1 MVKFLVCSLL
11 LVLLVQNGR
20 GEQNEDF
27 HNFLDTAKKYLD
39 GVAKDVKEKVGLP
52 ADPSGADV
60 VRVVNE
66 HNERLAQNLRE
77 TAKKL
82 EEEWKSN
89 KAVQSVVESIKT
101 KFDEEARKLKE
112 NHSEWAANFEKLGE
126 SLQGTWDTVTQEMQK
141 SYGEF
146 NKAGGKREELENY
159 FKSLYDQVKAG
170 AKELETKL
178 QDLNKKD
185 RR

>member
-1 MVKFLVCSLL
+1 M
-11 LVLLVQNGR
+11 
-20 GEQNEDF
+20 
-27 HNFLDTAKKYLD
+27 
-39 GVAKDVKEKVGLP
+39 
-52 ADPSGADV
+52 
-60 VRVVNE
+60 
-66 HNERLAQNLRE
+66 
-77 TAKKL
+77 
-82 EEEWKSN
+82 
-89 KAVQSVVESIKT
+89 ESIKT

-170 AKELETKL
+170 AKELEVSCF
-178 QDLNKKD
+178 QYILNKNTLDK
-185 RR
+185 RINSVAVACVGSGFK